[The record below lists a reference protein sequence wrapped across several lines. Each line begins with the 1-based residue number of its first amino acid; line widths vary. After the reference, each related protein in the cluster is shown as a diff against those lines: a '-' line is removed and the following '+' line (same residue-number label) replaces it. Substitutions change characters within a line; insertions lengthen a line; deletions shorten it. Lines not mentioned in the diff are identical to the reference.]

1 MPYIPNA
8 RKDRAH
14 REKDVFTLKYFANII
29 NSLNFDNVYV
39 LDPHSNVSEALIN
52 NIRIITPDKNINK
65 VLEELDDSIVM
76 FYPDEGAVKRYAD
89 SFNKEFVY
97 GMKVRNK
104 ETRVID
110 DYRIEGDVEDVFA

>member
-39 LDPHSNVSEALIN
+39 LNPHSNVSQRKLI
-52 NIRIITPDKNINK
+52 R
-65 VLEELDDSIVM
+65 
-76 FYPDEGAVKRYAD
+76 
-89 SFNKEFVY
+89 
-97 GMKVRNK
+97 
-104 ETRVID
+104 
-110 DYRIEGDVEDVFA
+110 